1 MPETPLE
8 LYRKAYRLHYRENK
22 LEDAARLY
30 RSLTEDFPESHI
42 AGYSAIQLE
51 KIRAED
57 HGRHSGRNP
66 VMFSGTIVVL
76 LIVLVL
82 GMLGVTVY
90 FMSEIGELQT
100 RMERSQALSIAIGDL
115 ATGQNKEA
123 IRIFEQLKTEESS
136 DPTPYF
142 LASDLYRNQGQFDS
156 ARSELEAFLRVVPGD
171 PAATAQIAQ
180 IDQAE
185 QVHIRTVGFSVK
197 EKEEEG
203 KQPEKSPPPKRE
215 PVRKTQ
221 PVKRQ
226 AKPRL
231 LVDPDSLTFF

>member
-51 KIRAED
+51 KIRAGDNVGLSE
-57 HGRHSGRNP
+57 RKP
-66 VMFSGTIVVL
+66 ATFSGATVAL
-76 LIVLVL
+76 LIILVL
-82 GMLGVTVY
+82 GMIGVAVY
-90 FMSEIGELQT
+90 FMFEIGELQT
-100 RMERSQALSIAIGDL
+100 RVERSQALSTAIGDL
-115 ATGQNKEA
+115 ATGQNKDA
-123 IRIFEQLKTEESS
+123 IRILEQLKIEEPS

-142 LASDLYRNQGQFDS
+142 LAADMYRNQGQFDS
-156 ARSELEAFLRVVPGD
+156 ARSELEAYLSVVPGD
-171 PAATAQIAQ
+171 PEATAQIAQ

-185 QVHIRTVGFSVK
+185 QVHLRTVGFSVK

-203 KQPEKSPPPKRE
+203 KQPEESPPPKRK
-215 PVRKTQ
+215 PVQKTQ